1 MTMPSIFFDLE
12 GPLSPQDNAYEV
24 LSLVKN
30 GDKIFEV
37 ISKYDDILTIEK
49 RRNYE
54 PGDTLKLILPFLI
67 HHNIREEDVGEVSE
81 KAALV
86 QGAKE
91 LIQIL
96 KQKWEVFIISTSYEQ
111 HALNIAR
118 KVGLDPSRVACT
130 KMPLNKYIQGLN
142 KKDLKIVGEMEK
154 EILDLYPPKDE
165 TKVVKILDGFFFESL
180 KKTKLGKIFD
190 EIKVMGGKRKVNA
203 MLNFKADL
211 SSTIAVGDSITD
223 YKMLKEVRDKG
234 GLAIAFNGNEYSIP
248 YSNVGVAST
257 DLMALVPVINA
268 FAEGGKDSALRVVAE
283 LRSDKARY
291 DRIEGAEEKIH
302 EIIRTHKKFRMLVR
316 GEAGKLG

>member
-67 HHNIREEDVGEVSE
+67 HHNIREEDVGKVSE

-165 TKVVKILDGFFFESL
+165 AKIVKILDGFFFESL

-248 YSNVGVAST
+248 YSNVGVASI
-257 DLMALVPVINA
+257 DLMALAPIINA
-268 FAEGGKDSALRVVAE
+268 FAEGGKGSALKVAAE

-291 DRIEGAEEKIH
+291 DCIEGAKEKIH
-302 EIIRTHKKFRMLVR
+302 EIIRTHKNFRMLVR